1 MRAKNECVSC
11 IFNQALRVC
20 DNLGINEAQTKEV
33 LDAVGARIKDF
44 NLQDSPPLI
53 AKWVYALIAQ
63 ILNKEDLYKKQKAEA
78 TIHAQIALERLKAYE
93 KERPDLLRYAIECS
107 VVGNVI
113 DLAAQKE
120 YDLNEEIENIFHTR
134 FAVDDFAAFEKK
146 FEQAKSVLII
156 GDNAGEHIFDA
167 YMIALFRK
175 IDPHKTYY
183 FAARNNPIINDI
195 TYAQALESPLADI
208 CHVVNSGV
216 DTPGLELNEASDE
229 FLALLSTADIVIAKG
244 MGNYESAAYK
254 AGREIFHL
262 LKIKCGVVARDLGK
276 NEGSIIFAKL

>member
-1 MRAKNECVSC
+1 MRAKTECVSC

-20 DNLGINEAQTKEV
+20 DNLGVDEAQTKEV

-44 NLQDSPPLI
+44 DLRQSPPQI
-53 AKWVYALIAQ
+53 AKWVYRLIAQ
-63 ILNKEDLYKKQKAEA
+63 ILRKDDLYKKQKQEA
-78 TIHAQIALERLKAYE
+78 TIHAQIAVARLKEGE
-93 KERPDLLRYAIECS
+93 KNRTDLLRYGVTCS
-107 VVGNVI
+107 VIGNVI

-120 YDLNEEIENIFHTR
+120 YDLNEEIENIFHTP
-134 FAVDDFAAFEKK
+134 FAIDDFALFEKK
-146 FEQAKSVLII
+146 FHDARSVLII

-167 YMIALFRK
+167 YMIELFRR
-175 IDPHKTYY
+175 IDANKEYY

-195 TYAQALESPLADI
+195 TYAEALDSPLADVCSVI
-208 CHVVNSGV
+208 NSGV
-216 DTPGLELNEASDE
+216 DTPGLELHEASDA
-229 FLALLSTADIVIAKG
+229 FLKRLSRADLVIAKG

-262 LKIKCGVVARDLGK
+262 LKIKCSVVARDLGK